1 MALNVIFH
9 IMTENICTSGVLFFD
24 YIITKKKRKRKK
36 KKNNGVGSGVGG
48 REQKKTMLTVP
59 ELATRGQN
67 CIMHRME
74 RPRNNT
80 SQIHVKEQKWSH

>member
-36 KKNNGVGSGVGG
+36 RKTTGWGVGWGEGN
-48 REQKKTMLTVP
+48 KKT
-59 ELATRGQN
+59 
-67 CIMHRME
+67 C
-74 RPRNNT
+74 
-80 SQIHVKEQKWSH
+80 